1 MKKPIFKQDIL
12 FIDKELGKQIESINV
27 YYLIKGIKC

>member
-27 YYLIKGIKC
+27 YYLIKGKKC